1 MTTRTGCVLISAGLI
16 AGAGN
21 ALASEDL
28 ARKSGCFACH
38 AIDRKVT
45 GPAFKDIAAK
55 YRGDAGAE
63 ARLIKKLE
71 MGGAGA
77 WGEIFMPPMIRTV
90 PEGDIKTLV
99 KWILSI
105 K

>member
-1 MTTRTGCVLISAGLI
+1 MTIRTGCLLISAGLI
-16 AGAGN
+16 TGAGN

-45 GPAFKDIAAK
+45 GPAFKEIAAK

-63 ARLIKKLE
+63 ARLLEKLKI
-71 MGGAGA
+71 GGSGA
-77 WGEIFMPPMIRTV
+77 WG
-90 PEGDIKTLV
+90 
-99 KWILSI
+99 
-105 K
+105 